1 MGGMGGMSNPAMLDQ
16 MAGGDPAM
24 RALLQNPQMRQAL
37 TNPAFLQQ
45 IANMPP
51 EQMAAL
57 QQLRT
62 MGGMGGMG
70 GFPGMGGTGGMG
82 GQASGAPAGGLDFSS
97 VLGGAPASPG
107 GSQLTG
113 FPLFRPPRL

>member
-1 MGGMGGMSNPAMLDQ
+1 
-16 MAGGDPAM
+16 
-24 RALLQNPQMRQAL
+24 
-37 TNPAFLQQ
+37 
-45 IANMPP
+45 MPP

-107 GSQLTG
+107 GSLSKARLPRCSAHAPVAPSDPATTYASSDTAAATRYG
-113 FPLFRPPRL
+113 FL